1 MTDVKIADLEPYL
14 SGVDW
19 PANRTE
25 LIQCATERGAA
36 DRLRESLT
44 RLPEMS
50 YESTR
55 DVEEELARLPA

>member
-1 MTDVKIADLEPYL
+1 MTDVKIADVKPFL

-36 DRLRESLT
+36 DRLRESLS
-44 RLPEMS
+44 RLPDVS
-50 YESTR
+50 YESTQ
-55 DVEEELARLPA
+55 DVEEELARLPV

>member
-1 MTDVKIADLEPYL
+1 VTDVKIAELEPYL
-14 SGVDW
+14 TGVDW

-25 LIQCATERGAA
+25 IIQCATERGAT
-36 DRLRESLT
+36 DRLRESLG

-50 YESTR
+50 YESTQ

>member
-1 MTDVKIADLEPYL
+1 MTDVKIAELEPYL

-25 LIQCATERGAA
+25 LVQAATARGAA
-36 DRLRESLT
+36 DRLRESLN
-44 RLPEMS
+44 RLPDMS

-55 DVEEELARLPA
+55 DVEEELAKVPA